1 MSVSG
6 PIVGVLGIIV
16 MFAALLLFRM
26 PAGYTMAV
34 VGFLGMAYVTGFQ
47 AALGMIGAELWNIFS
62 NYGLTVIPM
71 FILVGEFIHYARYND
86 TLYQATYR
94 WFGHFRGGLA
104 LTTIMAS
111 AAFSAISGSNTATA
125 ATMSTVAIPA
135 MKKYNYHP
143 ILSAGS
149 VAAGSTLGVL
159 IPPSIV
165 LVVYGVYTGQSIG
178 KLFFGNVIPSVIL
191 TTLIAATV
199 FFICFRHPD
208 WGPKGPKSTW
218 RERFK
223 ALGEAFDILLLFSII
238 MYALFTGVVTATEAA
253 AASCSLGLLICMLRR
268 KLTWKG
274 FIDSIAETLR
284 ISCMVFIIVAGAVV
298 FGRFL
303 TVTRLPYEAAS
314 WIGSLAMPN
323 WMTLWMILLCYIIG
337 GCIMDALAFLL
348 VSLPIFFPMV
358 IKMGCDP
365 IWFGQ
370 IITIVTTMGS
380 IMPPIGICSY
390 VIHGMA
396 RDIPLT
402 TVFRGGMYY
411 IPSYL
416 ISILFLMISPY
427 WTVLVLANLVR

>member
-1 MSVSG
+1 MSG
-6 PIVGVLGIIV
+6 PIVGIFGILV
-16 MFAALLLFRM
+16 MFVVLLLFRI
-26 PAGYTMAV
+26 PAGYTMAI
-34 VGFLGMAYVTGFQ
+34 VGFLGMVYVTGLK
-47 AALGMIGAELWNIFS
+47 AALGMIGSEMWNIFS

-71 FILVGEFIHYARYND
+71 FVLVGEFIHYARYND
-86 TLYQATYR
+86 SLYNATYR

-104 LTTIMAS
+104 LTTIMAC

-149 VAAGSTLGVL
+149 VAAGATLGVL

-178 KLFFGNVIPSVIL
+178 KLFWGNVIPSVIL
-191 TTLIAATV
+191 TSLIAATV
-199 FFICFRHPD
+199 FFICYRHPD
-208 WGPKGPKSTW
+208 WGPKAPKSTW

-223 ALGEAFDILLLFSII
+223 ALNEAVDILILFGII

-253 AASCSLGLLICMLRR
+253 AGSCALGLLICLLRR
-268 KLTWKG
+268 KLTWQG
-274 FIDSIAETLR
+274 FVSSLADTLR
-284 ISCMVFIIVAGAVV
+284 ISCMVFVIVAGAVV

-303 TVTRLPYEAAS
+303 TVTRLPYEAAA
-314 WIGSLAMPN
+314 WIGSLNLPN
-323 WMTLWMILLCYIIG
+323 WMMLWVVLCCYIIG

-348 VSLPIFFPMV
+348 VSLPIFFPLV
-358 IKMGCDP
+358 IQMGYDP

-370 IITIVTTMGS
+370 VITIVTTMGS
-380 IMPPIGICSY
+380 IMPPVGICSY
-390 VIHGMA
+390 VVHGMA
-396 RDIPLT
+396 RDIPLA

-411 IPSYL
+411 IPAYIL
-416 ISILFLMISPY
+416 SIILLMASPY
-427 WTVLVLANLVR
+427 WTVLVLSNLVR

>member
-1 MSVSG
+1 MSG
-6 PIVGVLGIIV
+6 PIVGVIGILI
-16 MFAALLLFRM
+16 MFVVLLLFRI
-26 PAGYTMAV
+26 PAGYTMAI
-34 VGFLGMAYVTGFQ
+34 VGFLGMVYVTGLK
-47 AALGMIGAELWNIFS
+47 AALGMIGSEMWNIFS

-71 FILVGEFIHYARYND
+71 FVLVGEFIHYARYND
-86 TLYQATYR
+86 SLYNATYR

-104 LTTIMAS
+104 LTTIMAC

-149 VAAGSTLGVL
+149 VAAGATLGVL

-178 KLFFGNVIPSVIL
+178 KLFWGNVIPSVIL
-191 TTLIAATV
+191 TALIAATV
-199 FFICFRHPD
+199 FFICHRHPD
-208 WGPKGPKSTW
+208 WGPKAPKSTW

-223 ALGEAFDILLLFSII
+223 ALNEAVDILILFGII

-253 AASCSLGLLICMLRR
+253 AASCALGLLLCLLRR
-268 KLTWKG
+268 KLTWQG
-274 FIDSIAETLR
+274 FVSSLADTLR

-303 TVTRLPYEAAS
+303 TVTRLPYEAAA
-314 WIGSLAMPN
+314 WIGSLNLTN
-323 WMTLWMILLCYIIG
+323 WMMLWVVLFCYIIG

-348 VSLPIFFPMV
+348 VSLPIFFPL
-358 IKMGCDP
+358 IIQMGYDP

-370 IITIVTTMGS
+370 VITIVTTMGS
-380 IMPPIGICSY
+380 IMPPVGICSY
-390 VIHGMA
+390 VVHGMA
-396 RDIPLT
+396 RDIPLA

-411 IPSYL
+411 IPSYIL
-416 ISILFLMISPY
+416 SIALLMASPY
-427 WTVLVLANLVR
+427 WTVLVLSNLVR